1 MLHWPFGE
9 VTVKKIYWG
18 RRFRRNRLGIANEH
32 IRKAREK
39 FLQRADREP
48 VTWVNANRQWVE
60 PLDYQRETS
69 KETFF
74 RDRRVS
80 GVSSIKERQIN

>member
-1 MLHWPFGE
+1 M
-9 VTVKKIYWG
+9 KKINWG
-18 RRFRRNRLGIANEH
+18 RRFRRTRQGFASEH
-32 IRKAREK
+32 ARKAREK
-39 FLQRADREP
+39 FLKRTDREP
-48 VTWVNANRQWVE
+48 VTWVNAERPWIE
-60 PLDYQRETS
+60 PLEYQREAN

>member
-1 MLHWPFGE
+1 ME
-9 VTVKKIYWG
+9 VAVKRINWTRKI
-18 RRFRRNRLGIANEH
+18 RRNRQGLASEH

-39 FLQRADREP
+39 FLHRADREP
-48 VTWVNANRQWVE
+48 VTWVNADRHWVE
-60 PLDYQRETS
+60 PLEYQRETG